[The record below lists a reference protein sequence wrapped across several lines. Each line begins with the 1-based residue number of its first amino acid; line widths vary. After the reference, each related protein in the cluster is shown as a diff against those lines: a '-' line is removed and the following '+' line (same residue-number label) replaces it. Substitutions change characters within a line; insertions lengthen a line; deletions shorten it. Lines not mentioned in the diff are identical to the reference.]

1 MGKIDRLGWAA
12 GLSFE
17 AFGLKI
23 GLRVTDPLSLD
34 AFVARMPADW
44 TLLESRVVDRL
55 YSVVTPTLCKR
66 HGRGL
71 CILYGDDARLIR
83 TEKFQDLL
91 DGFESDLDLH
101 VAANCEQPL
110 FVHAGAIRW
119 RQHVILLPGS
129 SHSGKTSLVAEFLR
143 AGGSYYADDFA
154 PIDRDGYIH
163 PYQRPVSVRL
173 ENGDIQRLDPED
185 LGAQLA
191 EPATATLVLFTQYAR
206 GASWLPKRV
215 SHGQAVLRML
225 QNTPGAR
232 KRPRLAIEVLGHAL
246 KNAEIHVGFR
256 GEKADTVERVINYL
270 NHWSHH

>member
-23 GLRVTDPLSLD
+23 GIRVSDPLSLD
-34 AFVARMPADW
+34 AFVARIPAGW
-44 TLLESRVVDRL
+44 TLLDSRVVDRL
-55 YSVVTPTLCKR
+55 YSVVTPTLRKR
-66 HGRGL
+66 HHRKL

-91 DGFESDLDLH
+91 DGFESDLDLY
-101 VAANCEQPL
+101 VAANCERPL

-119 RQHVILLPGS
+119 RQNVILLPGPS
-129 SHSGKTSLVAEFLR
+129 RSGKTSLVAEFLR
-143 AGGSYYADDFA
+143 AGASYYSDDFA
-154 PIDRDGYIH
+154 PIERDGHIH
-163 PYQRPVSVRL
+163 PYQRPLSVRL
-173 ENGDIQRLDPED
+173 ESGGIQRLDPED
-185 LGAQLA
+185 LGAQPA
-191 EPATATLVLFTQYAR
+191 EPASASLVLFTQYAH
-206 GASWLPKRV
+206 GASWLPQRV

-232 KRPRLAIEVLGHAL
+232 KRPSLAIEVLGHAL

-256 GEKADTVERVINYL
+256 GEKADTVERVIDYL
-270 NHWSHH
+270 DHWSSQ